1 MKHHVTVQLSAL
13 FVLVFTTLTVA
24 QTQISGP
31 QSGTLGP
38 GNYIVIGDITVASG
52 DSLTIVPGTTFMHP
66 GSNSN
71 IKWLIS
77 GKFTAAGVEGD
88 SIYFCSQD
96 SVGVWERWGGLLFL
110 SGAPAAVID
119 YCVIDGGMAYCVGS
133 EEYHAVVNID
143 SGSSLT
149 LTHTRVSNNN
159 SNFEGGGVAAYNT
172 IIHIDSCLICNNYQL
187 GKGKGV
193 GVEILQCSDSSI
205 LNSIIAYNESA
216 LLGG

>member
-1 MKHHVTVQLSAL
+1 MKHHVTVQLSAM
-13 FVLVFTTLTVA
+13 FVLVFTPLAVA
-24 QTQISGP
+24 QTPLSGP

-38 GNYIVIGDITVASG
+38 GNYIVTDNITVASG
-52 DSLTIVPGTTFMHP
+52 DSLTIVPGTTFIHP
-66 GSNSN
+66 GSSSN

-77 GKFTAAGVEGD
+77 GKFTASGVEGD

-96 SVGVWERWGGLLFL
+96 SVGVWERWGGILIL

-119 YCVIDGGMAYCVGS
+119 YCVIDGGMANCQDS
-133 EEYHAVVNID
+133 EEYRAVVNID

-149 LTHTRVSNNN
+149 LTHTRISNN
-159 SNFEGGGVAAYNT
+159 SGNFEGGGVAANNT
-172 IIHIDSCLICNNYQL
+172 VIHIDSCLICNNYQL

-205 LNSIIAYNESA
+205 LNSIIARNESA
-216 LLGG
+216 LVGG

>member
-1 MKHHVTVQLSAL
+1 MKYHVTVRL
-13 FVLVFTTLTVA
+13 FVLFALVLAPRTAA
-24 QTQISGP
+24 QILLSGP

-38 GNYIVIGDITVASG
+38 GDYIVTGNITVASG
-52 DSLTIVPGTTFMHP
+52 DSLTIVPGTTFIHP
-66 GSNSN
+66 GSTSN

-96 SVGVWERWGGLLFL
+96 SVDVWERWGGLLFL

-119 YCVIDGGMAYCVGS
+119 YCVIDGGMAHSLGS

-159 SNFEGGGVAAYNT
+159 GNFEGGGVAAYNT
-172 IIHIDSCLICNNYQL
+172 VIHIDSCLICDNYQL

-205 LNSIIAYNESA
+205 LNSVIARNESA
-216 LLGG
+216 LVGG